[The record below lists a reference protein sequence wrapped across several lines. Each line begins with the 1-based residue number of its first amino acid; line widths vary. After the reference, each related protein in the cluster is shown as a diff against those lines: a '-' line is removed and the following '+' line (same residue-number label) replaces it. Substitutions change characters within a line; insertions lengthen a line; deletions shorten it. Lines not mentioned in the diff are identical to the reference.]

1 MSSATPYKK
10 RIITIPCEVYLVV
23 RSDSM
28 SGIMIVRDIM
38 ARNVKTVR
46 TDDSA
51 LDAVRKMIKFSIGS
65 VIVINAGRP
74 VGIITERN
82 ILERIVAPRLDAGT
96 VKVKDVMS
104 SPIIS
109 VDPNTA
115 IDEAAKIMA
124 TKVIKTLPVVEKQ
137 KVIGVVTSSDIVKA
151 NPTQI
156 GILDELL
163 RVG

>member
-1 MSSATPYKK
+1 
-10 RIITIPCEVYLVV
+10 
-23 RSDSM
+23 M

-46 TDDSA
+46 TDDTV

-65 VIVINAGRP
+65 VIVISAGRP

-82 ILERIVAPRLDAGT
+82 ILERIVEPRLDAGA
-96 VKVKDVMS
+96 VRVKDVMS
-104 SPIIS
+104 SPVIS
-109 VDPNTA
+109 VGSNTA
-115 IDEAAKIMA
+115 IDEAAKIMSD
-124 TKVIKTLPVVEKQ
+124 KSIKTLPVVERE

-151 NPTQI
+151 NPTQL

-163 RVG
+163 RLG

>member
-1 MSSATPYKK
+1 
-10 RIITIPCEVYLVV
+10 
-23 RSDSM
+23 M

-51 LDAVRKMIKFSIGS
+51 LDAVRKMIKFGIGS

-82 ILERIVAPRLDAGT
+82 ILERIVEPRLDAGT

-104 SPIIS
+104 SPVIS

-124 TKVIKTLPVVEKQ
+124 SKVIKTLPVVEKE
-137 KVIGVVTSSDIVKA
+137 KVVGVVTSSDIVKA